1 VPAEEG
7 QAFGKYFL
15 LRRIA
20 VGGMGEVYLAKL
32 TGPVGFEK
40 LLVIKRILRHH
51 MENEEFVEMFF
62 AEARIAA
69 QLMHSNIVQIFEVG
83 QIEDSYYIAMEYVH
97 GKSLQEIIEQ
107 AQKLGEPIPTG
118 HIVEIIA
125 KLCDGLSYAHN
136 ATDMGGESLGLI
148 HRDINP
154 NNLIISYTG
163 QVKIIDF
170 GIAKSGMSMHKTET
184 GTIKGKFVY
193 MSPEQSSAE
202 ALDKRSDIFSVGI
215 CLYEALTFDN
225 PFAKANIVLSLEAI
239 QRRDPVPLID
249 YNSDFGPFQEIVD
262 RGLAKNIG
270 ERYVDCSEM
279 GNALQGLIHGGEIV
293 RPSESLGAYMQRIF
307 EKEITS
313 ENRALKEMDENLK
326 SGRWTEAAAAAKVAE
341 AQLTQQGRVP
351 QQESA
356 APAQK
361 KSQNSALFYLMLAL
375 IFGATVVGALVAAD
389 LGKKSRAD
397 DLSVAAVDKSKPV
410 TPVEKPKEEVQEKKD
425 VPAKPKKNRSTRKRR
440 TKDRSRKATT
450 KVTKAEPKEEAPSA
464 KEVSVSAPE
473 PAAPLKPPAPPP
485 PAKAA
490 FGSLQFSI
498 NQPVK
503 IRHNG
508 APSGQTVA
516 LSQERGIIKFGSG
529 SNATS
534 DPFAVTIQ
542 YAIKNG
548 QVSYAVDTQ
557 PWAIVRDKNNIGLGR
572 TPLAPRAGGKSY
584 TFEFINPKEKRQ
596 LRVTIRYS
604 S

>member
-1 VPAEEG
+1 MPAEEG

-107 AQKLGEPIPTG
+107 AQKVGEPIPTG
-118 HIVEIIA
+118 HIAEIIA

-136 ATDMGGESLGLI
+136 AADMGGQSLGLI

-154 NNLIISYTG
+154 NNLIISYSG

-239 QRRDPVPLID
+239 QRRDPTALDEYSPG
-249 YNSDFGPFQEIVD
+249 YEPFQEIVD
-262 RGLAKNIG
+262 KSLAKNIG
-270 ERYVDCSEM
+270 ERYSDCAEM
-279 GNALQGLIHGGEIV
+279 RDALQGLVHRGEIV
-293 RPSESLGAYMQRIF
+293 RPSESLGVYMQRIF

-326 SGRWTEAAAAAKVAE
+326 SGRWSEAAAAERVAKE
-341 AQLTQQGRVP
+341 QLTQQGQAVP
-351 QQESA
+351 RTDA
-356 APAQK
+356 APPTKAP
-361 KSQNSALFYLMLAL
+361 QNSALFYLMLAL

-389 LGKKSRAD
+389 LGKKSRAE
-397 DLSVAAVDKSKPV
+397 DLQVAANTATKPEEKVEPTKTLVENTPAKNVTPKKSRGNKKKKSRNRSNRSKPAP
-410 TPVEKPKEEVQEKKD
+410 TQPNPAVEKVNT
-425 VPAKPKKNRSTRKRR
+425 VPAKTVAQEQSI
-440 TKDRSRKATT
+440 
-450 KVTKAEPKEEAPSA
+450 
-464 KEVSVSAPE
+464 
-473 PAAPLKPPAPPP
+473 KPPAPPP
-485 PAKAA
+485 PAKPS
-490 FGSLQFSI
+490 FGSLQLSI
-498 NQPVK
+498 NAPVK

-508 APSGQTVA
+508 APSGQTIA
-516 LSQERGIIKFGSG
+516 ISQEEGVVSFGNG
-529 SNATS
+529 SNASS
-534 DPFAVTIQ
+534 DPFAVRIR
-542 YAIKNG
+542 YAVKDG
-548 QVSYAVDTQ
+548 KVTYAVDTK

-572 TPLAPRAGGKSY
+572 TPLAPRQGGSSS